1 MAPRFGIVPRPMK
14 SVMVVEDEPDLRE
27 MMAHLL
33 EFEGFE
39 AQVASNGHEALQL
52 LKNNLAPGVIVLDLM
67 MPVMDGW
74 TFRERQRRDA
84 SLANIPVIVVT
95 AAPRS
100 TVGALDVDEVLSKP
114 VDFDRLV
121 NCIRTHCQAN
131 HP

>member
-1 MAPRFGIVPRPMK
+1 
-14 SVMVVEDEPDLRE
+14 MVVEDDPDLRE

-33 EFEGFE
+33 AFEGFE
-39 AQVASNGHEALQL
+39 PRVASNGQEALQL
-52 LKNNLAPGVIVLDLM
+52 LHAEDPAPNVIVLDLM

-95 AAPRS
+95 AAPHAA
-100 TVGALDVDEVLSKP
+100 VGALDVDEVLSKP

-121 NCIRTHCQAN
+121 DVIRTHC
-131 HP
+131 

>member
-1 MAPRFGIVPRPMK
+1 MK
-14 SVMVVEDEPDLRE
+14 SVMVVEDDPDLRE

-33 EFEGFE
+33 AFEGFE

-52 LKNNLAPGVIVLDLM
+52 LKNNLTPGVIVLDLM

-95 AAPRS
+95 AAPHAA
-100 TVGALDVDEVLSKP
+100 THTLDVEEILSKP

-131 HP
+131 HPN

>member
-1 MAPRFGIVPRPMK
+1 VH
-14 SVMVVEDEPDLRE
+14 SVIVVEDDPDLRE

-33 EFEGFE
+33 AFEGFE
-39 AQVASNGHEALQL
+39 PRVASNGQEALQL
-52 LKNNLAPGVIVLDLM
+52 LHAEDPAPNVIVLDLM

-95 AAPRS
+95 AAPQAA
-100 TVGALDVDEVLSKP
+100 VGPLDVDEVLSKP

-121 NCIRTHCQAN
+121 DVIRTHC
-131 HP
+131 